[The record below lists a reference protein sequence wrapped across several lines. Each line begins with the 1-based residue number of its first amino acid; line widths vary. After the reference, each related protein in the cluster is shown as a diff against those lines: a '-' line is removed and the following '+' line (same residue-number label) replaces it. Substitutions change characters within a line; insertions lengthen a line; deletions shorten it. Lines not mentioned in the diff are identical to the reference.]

1 MRTKKRGTVLSVP
14 KKESTNY
21 SKLDNLCLLLVY
33 GSMAIMFYA
42 DYKHMESLFYFS
54 LGMVFTS
61 LCFFLERRGK

>member
-1 MRTKKRGTVLSVP
+1 MRTKKRGTASTVP
-14 KKESTNY
+14 KKESIDY
-21 SKLDNLCLLLVY
+21 SRLDNLCLLLFY

-42 DYKHMESLFYFS
+42 DYKHLESLFYFS